1 MAKGFALTIGL
12 NSVDP
17 KHYGGWSG
25 ELNACEADAEDM
37 AAIAKSKKFSVSSL
51 LTKAA
56 TRPKVMNALQRAAKS
71 LKGGDIFMLSYSGNG
86 GQLPDKSNDE
96 PE

>member
-12 NSVDP
+12 NAVNP

-37 AAIAKSKKFSVSSL
+37 A
-51 LTKAA
+51 
-56 TRPKVMNALQRAAKS
+56 
-71 LKGGDIFMLSYSGNG
+71 
-86 GQLPDKSNDE
+86 
-96 PE
+96 